1 MAESADPM
9 ELAGQIA
16 PRYTEDGLWVARC
29 AHDTTIDMF
38 DGPQA
43 SSRSPWD
50 RGMTE
55 ADAKMWRP
63 FDSDLDPPLNRVA
76 DCCGGS
82 VPLSLSRPCS
92 AYLRARRVCAVA
104 VRLGIDVP

>member
-43 SSRSPWD
+43 SSRSPCD

-55 ADAKMWRP
+55 ANERCG
-63 FDSDLDPPLNRVA
+63 DLSTVISTVLSIVWQTVAEARYRFRCRDPV
-76 DCCGGS
+76 
-82 VPLSLSRPCS
+82 
-92 AYLRARRVCAVA
+92 RRISELGEC
-104 VRLGIDVP
+104 VR